1 MGFTTVPTVA
11 TNDPWTA
18 AQHNQYIRDN
28 FAAVRPDTGIARRAA
43 TQSLTNDT
51 NTAVS
56 LDTEDD
62 DTANFFDIA
71 GNPTRLSF
79 PYTGVFLVIA
89 AGTFA
94 VSATN
99 ERRAGL
105 EPNGGAVA
113 DVSDFRNAFAQGGV
127 GTNFSLIAITPK
139 TGSDY
144 YELFVYQNSGGALN
158 LNDAKI
164 SVATLRDDS

>member
-18 AQHNQYIRDN
+18 AQHNQFIRDN

-43 TQSLTNDT
+43 TQSIP
-51 NTAVS
+51 NTTKTVVT

-79 PYTGVFLVIA
+79 PYSGIFLVTSTA
-89 AGTFA
+89 DFA
-94 VSATN
+94 SNSTG
-99 ERRAGL
+99 RREL
-105 EPNGGAVA
+105 SVEPNGGGAG
-113 DVSDFRNAFAQGGV
+113 DI
-127 GTNFSLIAITPK
+127 GTNLNAVSGSNTQLHATQITIK

-144 YELFVYQNSGGALN
+144 YELYVTQNSGGALN
-158 LNDAKI
+158 LSAAKI
-164 SVATLRDDS
+164 SIATLRDDS